1 MATRGGAPKPVSAGR
16 NGTGRAVAARA
27 QTVAASGTPA
37 RLEVRKTYKLYIGGA
52 FPRTE
57 SGRSYLVS
65 GADGTPLANACRA
78 SRKDLRDAVRAARK
92 AFDGW
97 AAKTAMNRGQVL
109 YRVAEL
115 MEGRRDQFVA
125 EVEAAEGLRPAAARA
140 AVDRAIDRWVWYA
153 GWADKIAQVLGS
165 SNPVAAPYFN
175 FTIPEPTG
183 VVGIVA
189 PETSSLLGLVSRLA
203 PPLVTGNAVVLI
215 ASERRPLPAV
225 TLSEVLATS
234 DVPGGVVNVLTGR
247 KAELIPVLAA
257 HSDVDALDTWGVPD
271 ELRTEVELLAADD
284 IKRLLRRPTK
294 VAEARFDWLDD
305 AASERPEWIAAF
317 LEMKTVWHPI
327 GG

>member
-1 MATRGGAPKPVSAGR
+1 MATPARRRPSPGR
-16 NGTGRAVAARA
+16 DGTSRAVAARA
-27 QTVAASGTPA
+27 GAAATAAAPA

-57 SGRSYLVS
+57 SGRSYLVA

-97 AAKTAMNRGQVL
+97 ASKTAMNRGQVL

-115 MEGRRDQFVA
+115 MEGRREQFVT
-125 EVEAAEGLRPAAARA
+125 EVSAAEGLAPTAARVV
-140 AVDRAIDRWVWYA
+140 VDRAIDRWVWYA
-153 GWADKIAQVLGS
+153 GWADKIGQVLGS

-203 PPLVTGNAVVLI
+203 PPLVTGNTVVLI
-215 ASERRPLPAV
+215 ASEGRPLPAV
-225 TLSEVLATS
+225 TLTEVLATS

-247 KAELIPVLAA
+247 KAELIPVMAA
-257 HSDVDALDTWGVPD
+257 HADIDALDTWGVPD
-271 ELRTEVELLAADD
+271 ELRLDTERSAAED
-284 IKRLLRRPTK
+284 IKRLLRRPTT
-294 VAEARFDWLDD
+294 VNEARFDWLDD
-305 AASERPEWIAAF
+305 AAAERPEWIAAF

>member
-1 MATRGGAPKPVSAGR
+1 MATRQARPTRARPTVPVP
-16 NGTGRAVAARA
+16 AA
-27 QTVAASGTPA
+27 PA
-37 RLEVRKTYKLYIGGA
+37 RIEVRKTYKLYIGGA

-57 SGRSYLVS
+57 SGRSYLVA
-65 GADGTPLANACRA
+65 GADGAPLANACRA

-92 AFDGW
+92 AFEGW
-97 AAKTAMNRGQVL
+97 SARTAMNRGQVL

-115 MEGRRDQFVA
+115 MEGRREQFVA
-125 EVEAAEGLRPAAARA
+125 EVSAAEGLNAAAARVV
-140 AVDRAIDRWVWYA
+140 VDRAIDRWVWYA

-183 VVGIVA
+183 VVGVVA

-203 PPLVTGNAVVLI
+203 PPLVTGNTVVLL

-247 KAELIPVLAA
+247 RSELLPVLAA
-257 HSDVDALDTWGVPD
+257 HEDVDALDTWGVPD
-271 ELRTEVELLAADD
+271 ELRLEVEQSAAED
-284 IKRLLRRPTK
+284 IKRLLRRPTT

-305 AASERPEWIAAF
+305 AASERLEWIAAF